1 MTAIMGRQRE
11 NIRRLSCA
19 LNQVIWCY
27 AFVRAAAP
35 VPPAGDG
42 REASEWDAHWKSN
55 DNKVVIWL
63 EPQLNK
69 RRM

>member
-11 NIRRLSCA
+11 KLRRLSCA
-19 LNQVIWCY
+19 LNQAIRRY

-42 REASEWDAHWKSN
+42 RAASEWDAHRKSN
-55 DNKVVIWL
+55 NNKVVIWL